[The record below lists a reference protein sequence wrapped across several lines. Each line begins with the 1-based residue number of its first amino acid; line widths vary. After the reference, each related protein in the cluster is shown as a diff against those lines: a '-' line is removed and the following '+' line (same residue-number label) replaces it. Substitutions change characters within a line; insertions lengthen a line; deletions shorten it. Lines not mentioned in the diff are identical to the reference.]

1 MIRAL
6 QLLQEAARMMIGL
19 PDYDR
24 YCAHVRQHHPGR
36 QPMSRTAFFRERQLQ
51 RYGGKGGGR
60 CC

>member
-1 MIRAL
+1 MMAFLRT
-6 QLLQEAARMMIGL
+6 LQEAARMMIGL

-24 YCAHVRQHHPGR
+24 YCAHVRQHHPQT
-36 QPMSRTAFFRERQLQ
+36 QPMTRTAFFRDRQQQ